1 MSRPAAFLDRDG
13 VIIEDPGHLHDVG
26 QVALIPGAAA
36 AIRRVNDSGYAS
48 VVITNQ
54 SVVAR
59 GLCDEAQLRAIH
71 DEMIRRLDL
80 EGARLDAIYYCPH
93 HPEIGEA
100 PYRQDCDCRK
110 PKPGLLLRAAVE
122 LDLDLAASAM
132 IGDGLRDLEAGR
144 RAGCG
149 HTALVLTG
157 WGQGEQ
163 ARITQGAD
171 RPDFIAADLGAAVAN
186 LLDGGGKSG

>member
-36 AIRRVNDSGYAS
+36 AIRRLNDSGYAS
-48 VVITNQ
+48 VVVTNQ

-110 PKPGLLLRAAVE
+110 PKPGLFLRAAAE

-149 HTALVLTG
+149 HGTLVLTG

-163 ARITQGAD
+163 ARITAGAD

>member
-13 VIIEDPGHLHDVG
+13 VIIEDPGHLHDIG

-110 PKPGLLLRAAVE
+110 PKPGLLLRAAAE

-163 ARITQGAD
+163 ARITAGAD

>member
-1 MSRPAAFLDRDG
+1 MSRPAIFLDRDG
-13 VIIEDPGHLHDVG
+13 VIIEDPGHLHDIG

-36 AIRRVNDSGYAS
+36 AIRRVNSSGHAC

-59 GLCDEAQLRAIH
+59 GACNEAQLQAIH
-71 DEMIRRLDL
+71 DEIIRRLGV
-80 EGARLDAIYYCPH
+80 EGARLDGIYYCPH
-93 HPEIGEA
+93 HPEIGEP

-110 PKPGLLLRAAVE
+110 PKPGLLLRAAAE
-122 LDLDLAASAM
+122 LGIDLAASAM

-144 RAGCG
+144 RAGCN

-163 ARITQGAD
+163 ARLGSGGDQ
-171 RPDFIAADLGAAVAN
+171 PDFIAADLAAAVAN
-186 LLDGGGKSG
+186 LLDKSL